1 MLLRATVQE
10 KRIQRERAMLR
21 TERRAPGGRRVSG
34 RFDVGHSF
42 PHALSLMKNLPK
54 KQREREQTRERSIL
68 IAGPKFLLLAFL
80 RL

>member
-21 TERRAPGGRRVSG
+21 TERRVPAGRRVSG

-42 PHALSLMKNLPK
+42 PHALSLMKNLTK
-54 KQREREQTRERSIL
+54 RQRERTNEREINTNSRT
-68 IAGPKFLLLAFL
+68 
-80 RL
+80 